1 MSTRKT
7 TLFYAVLIAVASTA
21 IGMVIASRLDLAP
34 SSHAANIVA
43 APEVNTAPI
52 LGGPVDA
59 TTFRNI
65 AKAQTPMV
73 VNIATEQRQRTR
85 DLTDFFGGEGLLPF
99 FNGPNQRNRR
109 PQEQVAEGA
118 GTGFI
123 INASGLIL
131 TNNHVIEGATK
142 IRVGFF
148 GGEQGTTYDAKIVGR
163 DPLTDSALIQL
174 TEMPSTPLVAA
185 KFGDSD
191 QMAPGDWVMAIGNPF
206 NLGHTVTVGVISA
219 MGRPFFPVSGREQPM
234 IQTDAAINPGNSGGP
249 LLNVRGEVI
258 GINTAILSDRAQA
271 GNLGIGF
278 AVPINS
284 VSRIIEQLQTGK
296 VTRGRIGVSLDATAT
311 KETLTELGAS
321 NGRGALVRQVEGDGP
336 AEKAGIKAGDVITEY
351 NGTPVANNDELVD
364 RVVATKPGTS
374 VPIKVLRRG
383 RSESLSVQVAELDLT
398 NEGTERAADETDGS
412 AGFGLTLQDLT
423 PDLARRLRA
432 PAGSEGAVVTEVDPR
447 SPAARAGLAPG
458 DLITEVNRT
467 PVANSNQASREFQK
481 VRSGQIATVL
491 VVRDTQEV
499 FLTLRK
505 P

>member
-34 SSHAANIVA
+34 ASQAANLVA
-43 APEVNTAPI
+43 APQVNTAPI
-52 LGGPVDA
+52 TGGPIDA
-59 TTFRNI
+59 TTFRTI
-65 AKAQTPMV
+65 ARAQTPMV

-85 DLTDFFGGEGLLPF
+85 DLTEFFGEGVLPF
-99 FNGPNQRNRR
+99 FGPNQRNRQG
-109 PQEQVAEGA
+109 QEQIAEGA

-123 INASGLIL
+123 ISTSGLIL
-131 TNNHVIEGATK
+131 TNNHVVEGATK
-142 IRVGFF
+142 IKVGLF
-148 GGEQGTTYDAKIVGR
+148 GGEQGTTFDAKIVGR

-174 TEMPSTPLVAA
+174 TEMPTTPLLAA

-206 NLGHTVTVGVISA
+206 NLGHTVTVGVVSA
-219 MGRPFFPVSGREQPM
+219 LGRPFFPVSGREQQM

-249 LLNVRGEVI
+249 LLNIRGEVI

-296 VTRGRIGVSLDATAT
+296 VTRGRIGVALAPQATR
-311 KETLTELGAS
+311 ETLTEMGAA
-321 NGRGALVRQVEGDGP
+321 NGRGALVQSVESAGP
-336 AEKAGIKAGDVITEY
+336 AEKAGLKAGDVIVEF
-351 NGTPVANNDELVD
+351 NGKAVVSNDDLVE

-374 VPIKVLRRG
+374 VPLKVVRRG
-383 RSESLSVQVAELDLT
+383 KGEALSVQVAELDLT
-398 NEGTERAADETDGS
+398 GEGAEKTDEDTDGS
-412 AGFGLTLQDLT
+412 AGFGLALQDLT
-423 PDLARRLRA
+423 PELARRLRA
-432 PAGSEGAVVTEVDPR
+432 PAGTEGAVVTQVEPR
-447 SPAARAGLAPG
+447 SPGARAGMAPG

-467 PVANSNQASREFQK
+467 PVANASQASREFQK

>member
-7 TLFYAVLIAVASTA
+7 TLFYAILIAVASTA

-34 SSHAANIVA
+34 ASQAANIVA
-43 APEVNTAPI
+43 GPEVNKAPI
-52 LGGPVDA
+52 AGGPVDA

-73 VNIATEQRQRTR
+73 VNISTEQRQRTR

-99 FNGPNQRNRR
+99 FNQPNQRGRQR
-109 PQEQVAEGA
+109 EQIAEGA

-123 INASGLIL
+123 INPSGLIL
-131 TNNHVIEGATK
+131 TNNHVIEGATSIK
-142 IRVGFF
+142 VGFF
-148 GGEQGTTYDAKIVGR
+148 GGEQGTTYAAKIVGR

-174 TEMPSTPLVAA
+174 TEMPAGTLVAA

-219 MGRPFFPVSGREQPM
+219 MGRPFFPVNGREQPM

-284 VSRIIEQLQTGK
+284 VARIIEQLQTGK

-311 KETLTELGAS
+311 RDTLTELGAT
-321 NGRGALVRQVEGDGP
+321 NGRGALVRQVEGQGP
-336 AEKAGIKAGDVITEY
+336 AEKAGIKAGDVIVEY
-351 NGTPVANNDELVD
+351 NGMPVSNNDDLVD

-383 RSESLSVQVAELDLT
+383 KAESLSVQIAELDLT
-398 NEGTERAADETDGS
+398 NEGTERDADDTDGS

-423 PDLARRLRA
+423 PDLARRLRV
-432 PAGSEGAVVTEVDPR
+432 PAGTDGAVVTEVDPR
-447 SPAARAGLAPG
+447 SPAARAGMAAG

-467 PVANSNQASREFQK
+467 PVANSSQASREFQK

>member
-34 SSHAANIVA
+34 ASQAANIVS
-43 APEVNTAPI
+43 APQVNTAPI
-52 LGGPVDA
+52 TGGPVDA

-85 DLTDFFGGEGLLPF
+85 DLTDFFGEGVMPF
-99 FNGPNQRNRR
+99 FGPNQPNRR
-109 PQEQVAEGA
+109 PQEQIAEGA

-142 IRVGFF
+142 IRVGLF

-163 DPLTDSALIQL
+163 DPLTDSALLQL
-174 TEMPSTPLVAA
+174 TEMPKAPLQAA

-206 NLGHTVTVGVISA
+206 NLGHTVTVGVVSA
-219 MGRPFFPVSGREQPM
+219 LGRPFFPVSGREQQM

-249 LLNVRGEVI
+249 LLNIRGEVI
-258 GINTAILSDRAQA
+258 GINTAILSERAQA

-296 VTRGRIGVSLDATAT
+296 VTRGRIGVALATQAT
-311 KETLTELGAS
+311 SETLTELGATD
-321 NGRGALVRQVEGDGP
+321 GRGALVQSVESAGP
-336 AEKAGIKAGDVITEY
+336 AEKAGIKRGDVIVEF
-351 NGTPVANNDELVD
+351 NGKPVVNNNDLVD
-364 RVVATKPGTS
+364 RVVGTKPGSS

-383 RSESLSVQVAELDLT
+383 KSESLTVQIAELDLT
-398 NEGTERAADETDGS
+398 GEGAGTADDETDGS
-412 AGFGLTLQDLT
+412 AGFGLSLQDLT
-423 PDLARRLRA
+423 PELARRLRA
-432 PAGSEGAVVTEVDPR
+432 PAGTEGAVVTQVEPR
-447 SPAARAGLAPG
+447 SPAARAGMAPG
-458 DLITEVNRT
+458 DLITEVNNT
-467 PVANSNQASREFQK
+467 PVSNSSEASREFQK
-481 VRSGQIATVL
+481 VRAGQIATVV